1 MLTPPRLAAK
11 LIAESEIERL
21 CAASYETI
29 PTGAN
34 IPRNV
39 ALKRNAGFRRSL
51 RLGEQL
57 TQARYLAESGVEEAL
72 HSITVRNSLERKVD
86 EGAIRATWKPVS
98 GAAGQYDTIST
109 GVFRAGE
116 LTSPAVTI
124 RARVTL
130 AEPGKTGAARIVSWQ
145 VERRGGASGL

>member
-1 MLTPPRLAAK
+1 MRIGVQRMRQRGVASIMAVMLLAL
-11 LIAESEIERL
+11 LIMLS
-21 CAASYETI
+21 T
-29 PTGAN
+29 
-34 IPRNV
+34 V

-51 RLGEQL
+51 RLEEQL

-72 HSITVRNSLERKVD
+72 HSITGRNSLERKVD
-86 EGAIRATWKPVS
+86 EGAIRATWKPVA
-98 GAAGQYDTIST
+98 GAVGQYNIIST

-130 AEPGKTGAARIVSWQ
+130 ADAGKTGAARIVSWQ
-145 VERRGGASGL
+145 VERRGGMGY